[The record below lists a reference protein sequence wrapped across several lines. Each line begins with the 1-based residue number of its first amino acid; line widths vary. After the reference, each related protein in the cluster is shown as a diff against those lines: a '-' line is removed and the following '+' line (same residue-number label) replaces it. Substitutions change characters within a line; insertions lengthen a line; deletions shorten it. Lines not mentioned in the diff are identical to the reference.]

1 MAPTSTTLDR
11 LRRAVRAHDDPAAA
25 GLDDLIAGRRATV
38 RIEVTGRA
46 GVGRT
51 ALVAALGPFPGAG
64 VVETDAWDRPG
75 VRDPELVGD
84 VVVLAVLDPPRTA
97 DRAAATAAG
106 DRLVPVLV
114 RADTLADPARAAER
128 VTAVLGVPCV
138 PVTAVGT
145 VTGLAAARAAI
156 AARVDAV
163 RSRRAALL
171 LARVHALARIPAL
184 RDPVEE
190 FVASDDG
197 VWLAADA
204 AAVPDIAGDAAAR
217 ARYWRAAVTTATD
230 AAAARDA
237 LARQR
242 AAVREWACRG

>member
-25 GLDDLIAGRRATV
+25 GLDDLVAGRRASV

-51 ALVAALGPFPGAG
+51 ALVAALGPFAGAG

-75 VRDPELVGD
+75 ARDPELVGD
-84 VVVLAVLDPPRTA
+84 VVVLALLDPPRTA

-114 RADTLADPARAAER
+114 RADTLADPSRAAER

-138 PVTAVGT
+138 PVTAVGA

-204 AAVPDIAGDAAAR
+204 AVPDVAGDAVAR
-217 ARYWRAAVTTATD
+217 ARYWRAAVSTATD

-242 AAVREWACRG
+242 AAVREWARRG